1 MTQSK
6 SREATAYA
14 RAQILA
20 PLLNRDLDRASR
32 ARTLKRVSQ
41 EHGVSERTLRRWL
54 AAYEQDGFDGLLP
67 AQRDLSALR
76 VIPESI
82 VDMAVTLRREVPER
96 SVADIIRLLEYEGYI
111 EEGSV
116 KRSTLQ
122 DQLYRRGYGTRQLA
136 MYRSAGVGAARR
148 FEHRDRN
155 GLWQADI
162 KYLLVLPATSKTPA
176 RQLYVSAFIDDA
188 TRMVTGIR
196 VYDRQDVH
204 CVLDCFR
211 HAMENYGVPDRL
223 FTDNGRVYIGR
234 QLKQTCAKLAI
245 SLLHA
250 RPYAAQAKGKI
261 EAFNKTLEKFVV
273 EEKLERPSSVE
284 QVQHDLD
291 CWMESFYY
299 DVPHS
304 ALNGKTPRQ
313 AFRENR
319 KIQRFVSADELNRA
333 FRATESRLVDKTG
346 CLSFAGRKWE
356 AGPEYIGFK
365 VDGKAINFATLK
377 PQSASML
384 LEIALPKTDET
395 DALITGQ
402 GLETLTYDKTF
413 SRYRI
418 RLTQAELTKHQNF
431 IFDLLKL
438 AYERRM
444 AS

>member
-1 MTQSK
+1 MTRQK

-14 RAQILA
+14 RARILA
-20 PLLNRDLDRASR
+20 PLLNGTPDRALR
-32 ARTLKRVSQ
+32 AQILKTISQ
-41 EHGVSERTLRRWL
+41 ENGVSERTLRRWL
-54 AAYEQDGFDGLLP
+54 TAYAQNGFEGLLP
-67 AQRDLSALR
+67 AKRDLSVLR
-76 VIPESI
+76 VIPESV

-122 DQLYRRGYGTRQLA
+122 DQLCRRGYGTRQLA

-148 FEHRDRN
+148 FERTGRN
-155 GLWQADI
+155 SLWQADI
-162 KYLLVLPATSKTPA
+162 KYLLVLPATSKGPA
-176 RQLYVSAFIDDA
+176 RQLYASAFIDDA

-211 HAMENYGVPDRL
+211 HAMESYGVPDRL

-234 QLKQTCAKLAI
+234 QLKQTCTKLAI
-245 SLLHA
+245 SLLRT
-250 RPYAAQAKGKI
+250 RPYAAQAKGKV
-261 EAFNKTLEKFVV
+261 EALNRTLEKFVV
-273 EEKLERPSSVE
+273 EEKLEHPSSVE

-333 FRATESRLVDKTG
+333 FRTTESRLVDKTG
-346 CLSFAGRKWE
+346 CLAFGGRKWE

-365 VDGKAINFATLK
+365 VDV
-377 PQSASML
+377 SYASDNPTELIVEYPHM
-384 LEIALPKTDET
+384 EPKVIHE
-395 DALITGQ
+395 L
-402 GLETLTYDKTF
+402 
-413 SRYRI
+413 RI
-418 RLTQAELTKHQNF
+418 GEHTT
-431 IFDLLKL
+431 
-438 AYERRM
+438 ERRKPRPFID
-444 AS
+444 ANGSRILEAARQRKENSHDRTGAIRFKDID

>member
-1 MTQSK
+1 MKSHP

-14 RAQILA
+14 RAQLLA
-20 PLLNRDLDRASR
+20 PLLTGTPDRAWR
-32 ARTLKRVSQ
+32 VQKLKNICEES
-41 EHGVSERTLRRWL
+41 GVSERTLRRWL
-54 AAYEQDGFDGLLP
+54 AAYAENGFEGLLP
-67 AQRDLSALR
+67 AERDLSSLR
-76 VIPESI
+76 VIPEAV

-136 MYRSAGVGAARR
+136 MYRSTGIGAARR
-148 FEHRDRN
+148 FERSGRN
-155 GLWQADI
+155 DLWQADI
-162 KYLLVLPATSKTPA
+162 KYLLVLPATSKGPA

-211 HAMENYGVPDRL
+211 HAMETYGVPERL

-234 QLKQTCAKLAI
+234 QLKQTCTKLVI
-245 SLLHA
+245 SLRHA

-261 EAFNKTLEKFVV
+261 EALNRTLEKFVV
-273 EEKLERPSSVE
+273 EEKLEHPSSVE

-299 DVPHS
+299 EVAHS
-304 ALNGKTPRQ
+304 ALDGKTPRQ

-319 KIQRFVSADELNRA
+319 KVQRFVSADELNRA

-346 CLSFAGRKWE
+346 CLSFNGKKWE
-356 AGPEYIGFK
+356 AGLEYIGFK
-365 VDGKAINFATLK
+365 VDV
-377 PQSASML
+377 SYASDN
-384 LEIALPKTDET
+384 P
-395 DALITGQ
+395 
-402 GLETLTYDKTF
+402 
-413 SRYRI
+413 S
-418 RLTQAELTKHQNF
+418 
-431 IFDLLKL
+431 DLLVEYPDMEPKVIHEL
-438 AYERRM
+438 RIGEHTTERPVPKPFVDADGSRILNV
-444 AS
+444 ARERKDVTHDRTGATRFKDID